1 MDTSNCDR
9 VQYIIILKSP
19 TKLVHFFLYDM
30 PSKVMVWEEL
40 LYTSIFH
47 IKSGRIKIVLIFFVS
62 AEGKI
67 HIGVDKV
74 IKEGI
79 DSIEFCTPSVCHLTY
94 VEHSW

>member
-1 MDTSNCDR
+1 MGG
-9 VQYIIILKSP
+9 IIVYP
-19 TKLVHFFLYDM
+19 YFLH
-30 PSKVMVWEEL
+30 KN
-40 LYTSIFH
+40 
-47 IKSGRIKIVLIFFVS
+47 GRIKILLIFFVS